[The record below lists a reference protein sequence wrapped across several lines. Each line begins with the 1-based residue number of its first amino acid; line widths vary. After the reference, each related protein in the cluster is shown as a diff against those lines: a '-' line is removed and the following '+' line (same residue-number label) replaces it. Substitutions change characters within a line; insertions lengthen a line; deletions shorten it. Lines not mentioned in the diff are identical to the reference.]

1 MLPNLSGPIKAYM
14 QTITFDLIHKELVDF
29 ELKETRTTVT
39 TRGVRQ
45 PVDPQRLQIM
55 EEGQRAWKYECL
67 HLLPT
72 VKINIDDI
80 VIFKDV
86 QYRVVEKYDCTEYGY
101 VEYMIAQTFENKQES
116 SESI

>member
-1 MLPNLSGPIKAYM
+1 MLPNLSGPVKAYM
-14 QTITFDLIHKELVDF
+14 QPITFDLVSKSLVDC
-29 ELKETRTTVT
+29 EVQERRTTIR

-45 PVDPQRLQIM
+45 PVDPQKLQIM

-72 VKINIDDI
+72 IKINIDDI
-80 VIFKDV
+80 VIFKGV

-101 VEYMIAQTFENKQES
+101 VEYMIAQAFKKDEES
-116 SESI
+116 SESV

>member
-1 MLPNLSGPIKAYM
+1 MLPNLSGPVKAYM
-14 QTITFDLIHKELVDF
+14 QPITFDLIHKELVDYVMQ
-29 ELKETRTTVT
+29 ETRTTIT

-45 PVDPQRLQIM
+45 PVEPQRLQIT
-55 EEGQRAWKYECL
+55 EEGQRAWKYENL

-72 VKINIDDI
+72 VKISIDDI

-101 VEYMIAQTFENKQES
+101 VEYMIAQTFEEKQES
-116 SESI
+116 SESV